1 MCMCTHTHSP
11 GKENVALFP
20 IFLAPRCFL
29 LRKKGKLIPVYIL
42 SNCQNHDREHSSL
55 IPRLNRQQC
64 ISFLMQLQQSEAISS
79 HLQTMFVSAKY
90 SHSIMCFKAKQ
101 GMKVGIC
108 SSNVETLKYFTSIAC
123 DLCLKRD
130 MKFSQ
135 EKSFARKLLLF
146 GRSLL
151 QTLKYNSQTS

>member
-20 IFLAPRCFL
+20 IFPAPRCFL
-29 LRKKGKLIPVYIL
+29 LRKKGKLIPAYIL
-42 SNCQNHDREHSSL
+42 SNCQNHDREHSPL

-79 HLQTMFVSAKY
+79 HLQTMFLSLQSTLTLLCVL
-90 SHSIMCFKAKQ
+90 KQ
-101 GMKVGIC
+101 NGMKVGIC
-108 SSNVETLKYFTSIAC
+108 SSNVETLKYFTSIVC

-130 MKFSQ
+130 LKFSQ

-146 GRSLL
+146 GTSLL
-151 QTLKYNSQTS
+151 QTLKPNSQKS